1 MQNKEITKK
10 SVQVDRSEAG
20 SIEAGLVL
28 IPTTLFFIILLQ
40 IVLVGS
46 WQVMGRAKLHDY
58 VVNESLPQLIS
69 HNESAELTFDST
81 NLGIESK
88 KIETKYGVVN
98 TYKSEQRI
106 PVYGSLLEY
115 LGMDD
120 FRLKLNTIA
129 IE

>member
-1 MQNKEITKK
+1 MQDKEITVK
-10 SVQVDRSEAG
+10 SFQIDRSEAG
-20 SIEAGLVL
+20 SVEAGLVL

-40 IVLVGS
+40 IVLAGS

-58 VVNESLPQLIS
+58 VLKESLSQLSS
-69 HNESAELTFDST
+69 HDESAKMTFDST

-106 PVYGSLLEY
+106 PVYGSLIEY
-115 LGMDD
+115 LGMEG
-120 FRLKLNTIA
+120 FRLKLSAIA